1 MVLSWCVNT
10 VEEKFRKNR
19 LQTFGEPKLRGMSVK
34 LAEESNRER
43 GENMDKT
50 YRCPKCGDSKAEYNY
65 GLRNFVCPIDHT
77 PLSEY
82 Q

>member
-10 VEEKFRKNR
+10 VEEKFRKNS
-19 LQTFGEPKLRGMSVK
+19 LLTFGESKLRRMSVN
-34 LAEESNRER
+34 LVEEFNKER

-50 YRCPKCGDSKAEYNY
+50 YRCPKCRDSKAEYRY
-65 GLRNFVCPIDHT
+65 GLGNVVCPIDYT